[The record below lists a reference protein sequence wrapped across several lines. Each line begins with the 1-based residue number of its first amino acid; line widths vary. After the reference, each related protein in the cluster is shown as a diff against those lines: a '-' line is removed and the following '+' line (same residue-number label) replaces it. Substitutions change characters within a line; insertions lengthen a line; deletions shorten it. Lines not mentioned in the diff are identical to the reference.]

1 MEIAGARASLD
12 AYASYCDG
20 NLKWDCGWYAG
31 GKAYVDDAAVSVDK
45 VDLRKID
52 KARFEQSNLDR
63 RIKAAVL
70 VDPGLAQAFDSQ
82 SLKDIAIPMSFIN
95 LGHPGS
101 IPAAVIADR
110 LAALTPNG
118 TYANVDGAVHLSF
131 LPECKEGG
139 AELLK
144 SIGETDPVC
153 EDGGSRSR
161 ADIHAELNGL
171 VLDALERTLKGG
183 W

>member
-1 MEIAGARASLD
+1 M
-12 AYASYCDG
+12 
-20 NLKWDCGWYAG
+20 
-31 GKAYVDDAAVSVDK
+31 
-45 VDLRKID
+45 
-52 KARFEQSNLDR
+52 
-63 RIKAAVL
+63 
-70 VDPGLAQAFDSQ
+70 
-82 SLKDIAIPMSFIN
+82 
-95 LGHPGS
+95 
-101 IPAAVIADR
+101 IADR

-153 EDGGSRSR
+153 EDGGNRSR

-171 VLDALERTLKGG
+171 VLDALQRTLKGG